1 MKGGL
6 VGSFLIIRKYRFSL
20 DKHIRITRV
29 TKSYPAKNSEL
40 QRIDDNLQ
48 LKLNLNMYMTIPI
61 LKIKFSHLNM
71 VFDWLI

>member
-20 DKHIRITRV
+20 DKHIRITQVYTQR
-29 TKSYPAKNSEL
+29 YPAKNSEL

-48 LKLNLNMYMTIPI
+48 LKLNLNTGCPTKHD
-61 LKIKFSHLNM
+61 L
-71 VFDWLI
+71 VGE